1 MAGHHEDKV
10 EKIEKLASTDKAS
23 APLELDSEQERVQP
37 NKEQFD
43 TLMNHKPPVEVETA
57 AGRKVES
64 TKVSLVD
71 QVADLSRR
79 AGQVGHSPPQQ
90 LVAQAQ
96 EVMTKIDELK
106 QKLKTPNLEIKGS
119 VQNLL
124 SNKLSHIDESLKVA
138 LSKAGV
144 EYNAAPNPAKTSAN
158 PIERFLGYLTDS
170 QSRLE
175 TLSSDVSKMA
185 ATKNEFTPAL
195 MLSMQ
200 VKVGYVQQELEFF
213 TALLNKAL
221 ESTKTIMNVQ
231 V

>member
-1 MAGHHEDKV
+1 MAGHEDKV
-10 EKIEKLASTDKAS
+10 EKIEKLAATDKPS
-23 APLELDSEQERVQP
+23 STHLEIESDEARVPP
-37 NKEQFD
+37 NKEQFEN
-43 TLMNHKPPVEVETA
+43 LMGQKPVEAETA
-57 AGRKVES
+57 GGRKIES
-64 TKVSLVD
+64 TKVSLTE

-79 AGQVGHSPPQQ
+79 AGQVGRAPAEL
-90 LVAQAQ
+90 LVSQAQ
-96 EVMTKIDELK
+96 EVMSKIDEIK
-106 QKLKTPNLEIKGS
+106 QKLNTPNLEIQGS

-124 SNKLSHIDESLKVA
+124 SNKLSHIDESLKIT

-144 EYNAAPNPAKTSAN
+144 EYQAAPSAGRQSSN
-158 PIERFLGYLTDS
+158 PIERFLGFLTDS

-175 TLSSDVSKMA
+175 TLATDVTKMSDLKQ
-185 ATKNEFTPAL
+185 EFTPAL

-200 VKVGYVQQELEFF
+200 VKVGFVQQELEFF

>member
-1 MAGHHEDKV
+1 MAGHEDKV
-10 EKIEKLASTDKAS
+10 EKIEKLSSTEKTS
-23 APLELDSEQERVQP
+23 APFEVDSEENRIAP
-37 NKEQFD
+37 NKEQFE
-43 TLMNHKPPVEVETA
+43 TLMGQKPIEPETT

-79 AGQVGHSPPQQ
+79 AGQVGRSPPEL

-96 EVMTKIDELK
+96 EVITKIDELK
-106 QKLKTPNLEIKGS
+106 EKLSTPNLEIKGS

-124 SNKLSHIDESLKVA
+124 TNKLSHIDESLKVA

-144 EYNAAPNPAKTSAN
+144 EYDVAPSVSRQSSN
-158 PIERFLGYLTDS
+158 PIERFLGFLQDS
-170 QSRLE
+170 QSRLN
-175 TLSSDVSKMA
+175 TLSSDVSTMA
-185 ATKNEFTPAL
+185 ATKGEFTPAL

-200 VKVGYVQQELEFF
+200 VKVGFVQQELEFF